1 MTRLAYLFVYLVACP
16 VALAACTDFSTIER
30 GVCGNG
36 IVEPGEDCDSNDPS
50 CVRCAVTCSTASD
63 CPTTD
68 YACGA
73 DGLCHEAAGQLASPT
88 APVSF
93 AADDIRITDLD
104 HDGIGDLVGVSK
116 TSLVV
121 RFGDAAG
128 GLARLDSIVTPAQ
141 TGPAAFGDLDGDGSI
156 DVTLSAPDGLVT
168 YTSPF
173 GAPSPVD
180 IQSPI
185 LGGDGQP
192 LDIASLFPIG
202 SLQLGVFFVVDGQVI
217 MAAVDLLKASSPY
230 IAFPCSTR
238 LGVVTRAQLDTHS
251 IDVYRASAS
260 DAATADVVVSFQTT
274 TGGLCV
280 TAIHGSSLAGFTL
293 TDITP
298 AGAAP
303 SQRPILA
310 DLDGDTDPC
319 PGLVDSDGGPTAL
332 ATWTGHMGAGHCTL
346 AAAKTAL
353 PAIANAGSDAVAIG
367 RMPVSPPLAG
377 FANDA
382 LVMTTGVY
390 VHAPGSA
397 LLAAYTSTRRLERVA
412 FGDIDH
418 DGDIDAVLSAAGE
431 DDLDVL
437 LRFPLGL
444 ELLRLDTENPVTTL
458 TVADFDGNGVD
469 DIAYT
474 EQVGD
479 HQRMSIAYG
488 TVDQPLPPVQVATF
502 SDVASV
508 VPLEFPD
515 TEDQLDIATDLAVL
529 QPAAGTTPTMSLLH
543 GSPQRT
549 MLSYLDPRG
558 DTAAALRGS
567 VVGSFSG
574 DGHTDVLAF
583 GSTATQTVAWRIA
596 GTATGL
602 DTTPVTATPMIG
614 LGDCGGSGVCLDDAL
629 YLAVPASGHDDVIAI
644 DRAESPHAVLI
655 DPTSLVT
662 VSATALSAAAPLGTA
677 PRSMHVVSFGDETEL
692 VASFAN
698 ATGDAGAVVACAVD
712 AGMPTQCTDLAA
724 TIRTAAPV
732 TACIDG
738 APGRIGSSTAL
749 VVLCTDPAGSALYT
763 VTRDAQGFH
772 AAALGRGTNLTGI
785 RVGDVTGD
793 GVDDVIG
800 ISGDQ
805 VVVFAQCTTRNLDSC
820 RVTDVAEAP

>member
-1 MTRLAYLFVYLVACP
+1 MTRLAYLF
-16 VALAACTDFSTIER
+16 ALAACSDFSTIER

-50 CVRCAVTCSTASD
+50 CVRCAVTCTMASD
-63 CPTTD
+63 CPTSD

-73 DGLCHEAAGQLASPT
+73 DGLCHAPAGQLASPT

-104 HDGIGDLVGVSK
+104 HDGIGDLVGASK

-156 DVTLSAPDGLVT
+156 DVTVSARDGLVS

-180 IQSPI
+180 IESPI
-185 LGGDGQP
+185 YDAMGQP

-202 SLQLGVFFVVDGQVI
+202 SLQLGVLFVVDGQI
-217 MAAVDLLKASSPY
+217 IIAAVDFLNASAPY
-230 IAFPCSTR
+230 VAFPCASR
-238 LGVVTRAQLDTHS
+238 LGAITRAQLDARS
-251 IDVYRASAS
+251 IDVYRASAIG
-260 DAATADVVVSFQTT
+260 AATADVVMSFQTT
-274 TGGLCV
+274 TGGVCV
-280 TAIHGSSLAGFTL
+280 TAVHGSSLTGFTL

-298 AGAAP
+298 VGAAP

-310 DLDGDTDPC
+310 DLDGDSDPC

-332 ATWTGHMGAGHCTL
+332 ATWAGHMGAGHCTL
-346 AAAKTAL
+346 AATKTAL
-353 PAIANAGSDAVAIG
+353 PAIANTAADAVAIG

-377 FANDA
+377 FATDA

-390 VHAPGSA
+390 VAAPGSA
-397 LLAAYTSTRRLERVA
+397 LLAAYTSTRKLDRVA
-412 FGDIDH
+412 FGDIDG
-418 DGDIDAVLSAAGE
+418 DGDIDAVLSAEGE

-444 ELLRLDTENPVTTL
+444 ELLRLDTENPITTL
-458 TVADFDGNGVD
+458 TVADLDGNGVD

-474 EQVGD
+474 ERVGD

-488 TVDQPLPPVQVATF
+488 TGDQPLPPIQVATF

-508 VPLEFPD
+508 VPLAFPD
-515 TEDQLDIATDLAVL
+515 TEDQLDIAADLAVL
-529 QPAAGTTPTMSLLH
+529 QPATGTTPTMSLLH

-567 VVGSFSG
+567 VVGAFSG
-574 DGHTDVLAF
+574 DGHADVVAF

-596 GTATGL
+596 GTASGL
-602 DTTPVTATPMIG
+602 DTTPVTATPMTG

-629 YLAVPASGHDDVIAI
+629 YLAFPGTDHDAIIAI
-644 DRAESPHAVLI
+644 DRAEAPHAVMI
-655 DPTSLVT
+655 DPTSLVAT
-662 VSATALSAAAPLGTA
+662 PATALAAAAPVGTA
-677 PRSMHVVSFGDETEL
+677 PQSMHVVTFGDDTEL
-692 VASFAN
+692 VASFTN
-698 ATGDAGAVVACAVD
+698 ATGDFGAVVACTVD
-712 AGMPTQCTDLAA
+712 AGMPSRCTDLAG
-724 TIRTAAPV
+724 TIRTVAPV
-732 TACIDG
+732 TACIDA
-738 APGRIGSSTAL
+738 APGRIGPSTGL
-749 VVLCTDPAGSALYT
+749 VVLCSDPAGSALYT
-763 VTRDAQGFH
+763 VTRDADGFH
-772 AAALGRGTNLTGI
+772 ASALGRGTNLHGI

-800 ISGDQ
+800 IAGDQ

-820 RVTDVAEAP
+820 RVTDV